1 MIVVHENHS
10 GIQNLPSL
18 ETSTVKLSLLIHLV
32 NCRESPVI
40 STRKLIDFRNAYA
53 LMKQRSV
60 FHKD

>member
-1 MIVVHENHS
+1 MIVGHENHS

-18 ETSTVKLSLLIHLV
+18 ETYTVKLSLLIHLV
-32 NCRESPVI
+32 NCRESLVA
-40 STRKLIDFRNAYA
+40 STRELIDSRNACA